1 MNNKDYDF
9 FSKSNT
15 LYSTQFIDNSNLQ
28 HQPSSIVNNTLNTMN
43 SITLNSQFSNDITYQ
58 TLIDNSNNRNNPY
71 EDFSKTL
78 SKKKEEAPPSIR
90 DSKLVKIK
98 KITKK
103 SVASGN
109 PNNIN
114 KQQNINA
121 NKLKNQENIP
131 TNDKKRVIVQPNLN
145 KFNNANNNVIQK
157 NMNIKR
163 DNNVINKNIKK
174 NNEDDSD
181 DESED
186 YGNADDDDFDNIL
199 KESINI
205 RKTQHAINL
214 KKNLNNPF
222 LNKINNNTNPIK
234 NTIENKGNNNTNNNI
249 LDKVKQ
255 IPNQIKQNL
264 NKKSG
269 DINLNQ
275 ELNKGKNKVLN
286 TVNNNLNKINK
297 IEDQTE
303 KKVYQTMNNYFD
315 KIDYES
321 DKNNKKLKD
330 YALNIDQNNL
340 IKDTKNNKND
350 KNVKYLKNGQNQ
362 NFINLNNY
370 FDDND
375 NNNKNNY
382 DLIKDNKEIEYNNQF
397 NNNDKNIDN
406 DYNKYNNINSDYS
419 NNLMKKEINNM
430 NTPVNNLNL
439 YNNNNFNENNINNN
453 NNNIYTVNNNIYN
466 NDNDNNIYNNNIDY
480 NNTNNNSNNYNN
492 NYNNNYSNN
501 YNNLSNNN
509 DFDTNNNIYNNDI
522 NNNNIHEQN
531 NIDNNYINNN
541 NNSTPQAINGIDLN
555 NTEIKNQ
562 FINHN
567 ISIDHTLKEINFLER
582 LKSISDSRYSY
593 FIEKY
598 QKENYFMEKSQFENI
613 FIDEKDIK
621 VKSPLTLIFHYIF
634 NPATLLQESGK
645 NFFETIF
652 TKRGDKNYTMT
663 YNQFELEEIPKY
675 FNDFSYVNNLFN
687 NYNKDDLNL
696 FLNEI
701 NSWKET
707 FSFEQKFIHPLYMFR
722 REKSI
727 TMRDVA
733 KVYFISPYDLI
744 IDYHSYGSDLPLS
757 DTFIAITQYR
767 FHCDI
772 NFDYKNGKF
781 VFKTS
786 GKIFNT
792 IKLVKETLL
801 KKTIRNESNNTNKEE
816 LQINTWPPLKSVIE
830 SEDQKNQKIVEQIY
844 QTYLLNNLNK
854 YSKVLPKEYDI
865 FNVDNEE
872 NWNSFSDLSDHE
884 NKTYRDN
891 NAWKKDLED
900 KNFIILKY
908 VIFFIMFL
916 LISKIL
922 WSIVNGM
929 FSFRSLFNS
938 FLVILL
944 GYILIKFGLLHI

>member
-1 MNNKDYDF
+1 MNKNQTINNNNKDYDPLT
-9 FSKSNT
+9 KTNT
-15 LYSTQFIDNSNLQ
+15 LYSTKFINNNILQ
-28 HQPSSIVNNTLNTMN
+28 HQPSSIVNNTINTINTMN

-58 TLIDNSNNRNNPY
+58 TLLDNSTNKINPY
-71 EDFSKTL
+71 EDFGKTL
-78 SKKKEEAPPSIR
+78 SKKKEEAPSNIR
-90 DSKLVKIK
+90 DSKQVKIK

-103 SVASGN
+103 PVASGN
-109 PNNIN
+109 PNKIN
-114 KQQNINA
+114 NQQNINT
-121 NKLKNQENIP
+121 NKLKNQQNIK
-131 TNDKKRVIVQPNLN
+131 TDDKKRVIVQPNLN
-145 KFNNANNNVIQK
+145 KFNNSNNNVIQK
-157 NMNIKR
+157 NMNIKT
-163 DNNVINKNIKK
+163 DNNVTNKNIKK

-214 KKNLNNPF
+214 KNNLSQNPF
-222 LNKINNNTNPIK
+222 LNKSNNNTNPTKK
-234 NTIENKGNNNTNNNI
+234 NIENKGNNNTNNNN
-249 LDKVKQ
+249 LNKVKQ

-264 NKKSG
+264 NKKTG

-275 ELNKGKNKVLN
+275 ELNKGKGKVFN
-286 TVNNNLNKINK
+286 TVNNNLNRINN

-315 KIDYES
+315 KIGNES
-321 DKNNKKLKD
+321 DKKNKKLKD
-330 YALNIDQNNL
+330 YTLNIDQNDL
-340 IKDTKNNKND
+340 IKDTKINNND
-350 KNVKYLKNGQNQ
+350 KNVEDLKKGQNQ

-370 FDDND
+370 FEDNDDNND
-375 NNNKNNY
+375 TY
-382 DLIKDNKEIEYNNQF
+382 DLINDNKEIEDNNQF
-397 NNNDKNIDN
+397 NNNNNIVN
-406 DYNKYNNINSDYS
+406 DYNKYNNINSDYT
-419 NNLMKKEINNM
+419 NNSMKREINNM
-430 NTPVNNLNL
+430 NTPANNLNL
-439 YNNNNFNENNINNN
+439 YNNNFNENNNNINN
-453 NNNIYTVNNNIYN
+453 NNNIYTVNNNIYS
-466 NDNDNNIYNNNIDY
+466 NDNNIYNNNIDY
-480 NNTNNNSNNYNN
+480 NNSNNYNN
-492 NYNNNYSNN
+492 NYSDN
-501 YNNLSNNN
+501 YNNPSYNN
-509 DFDTNNNIYNNDI
+509 DIDTNNNIY
-522 NNNNIHEQN
+522 NNNIHEQN

-541 NNSTPQAINGIDLN
+541 NNFTPQATYGIDLN
-555 NTEIKNQ
+555 NSETKNQ
-562 FINHN
+562 LINHN
-567 ISIDHTLKEINFLER
+567 ISIDHMLKEINFLQR

-634 NPATLLQESGK
+634 NPATLLQESNK

-652 TKRGDKNYTMT
+652 TKRGDRNYAMT
-663 YNQFELEEIPKY
+663 YDQFELEEIPKY

-707 FSFEQKFIHPLYMFR
+707 FSFEQQFIHPLYMFR

-772 NFDYKNGKF
+772 NFDYKKGKF

-854 YSKVLPKEYDI
+854 YSKILPKEYDI
-865 FNVDNEE
+865 FNAENEE

-884 NKTYRDN
+884 NETYRDN
-891 NAWKKDLED
+891 YAWKKDLED
-900 KNFIILKY
+900 KNLIILKY
-908 VIFFIMFL
+908 VIFFIIFL
-916 LISKIL
+916 LVSKIL
-922 WSIVNGM
+922 WSIVSGM